1 MASPELAQLGTYVSK
16 AAGAG
21 LEMAKNFVP
30 PAQFAQAAVGNIL
43 SFAGA
48 IAPPLLM
55 FAIAGMGL
63 KTIITG
69 KKPKILGG

>member
-1 MASPELAQLGTYVSK
+1 
-16 AAGAG
+16 
-21 LEMAKNFVP
+21 MAKNFVP